1 MSHPQPTPLT
11 RRAVLQRG
19 LAGIFASA
27 VSPNIFPSSLFGKNA
42 PSNRLTVG
50 LVGNGL
56 ICNAHIGTLLGRD
69 DCRILAVSDVWR
81 SKAVKVRDRI
91 EKSYAADQ
99 DKGTYKGVDIYAKF
113 EDLIASGDVDPT
125 KVTRTALQNA
135 ASVAGLLLTTEC
147 LITDL
152 PEENKPAANDHH
164 DH

>member
-1 MSHPQPTPLT
+1 MSHPQPSSLT
-11 RRAVLQRG
+11 RRAILQRG
-19 LAGIFASA
+19 LAGIFAYA

-99 DKGTYKGVDIYAKF
+99 DKGH
-113 EDLIASGDVDPT
+113 
-125 KVTRTALQNA
+125 LQGRGYLRQ
-135 ASVAGLLLTTEC
+135 VRG
-147 LITDL
+147 
-152 PEENKPAANDHH
+152 PHRP
-164 DH
+164 

>member
-19 LAGIFASA
+19 LAGIFAYA

-69 DCRILAVSDVWR
+69 DCRILAVSDPELAAR
-81 SKAVKVRDRI
+81 YKAMREAKIDSPRGAITMSPAQNITQNIYLRRA
-91 EKSYAADQ
+91 EK
-99 DKGTYKGVDIYAKF
+99 G
-113 EDLIASGDVDPT
+113 
-125 KVTRTALQNA
+125 
-135 ASVAGLLLTTEC
+135 
-147 LITDL
+147 
-152 PEENKPAANDHH
+152 ENKVIGVAAENLADPGTACKL
-164 DH
+164 